1 MATASRG
8 KPINGLIILDKPTG
22 MTSNRCLQKVKQLIG
37 AQKAGHTGS
46 LDPLATGVL
55 PLCFGEAT
63 KISQFLLE
71 SDKVYEATIRLG
83 VTTNTGDSDG
93 EIVSEAPVPDFDFA
107 AVEQIT
113 QSFIGVID
121 QVPSSFSALKQ
132 NGVPLYKLARAGKK
146 IESKSRKVTIYYIKL
161 LSWNSPFVNIEVS
174 CSKGTYI
181 RSLAE
186 DIGAKLGTGAHI
198 SALRRLKAG
207 PFSLE
212 QSHTIEDLQDL
223 NRDGETS
230 RLENC
235 LLAMDLAISDI
246 PSLDLDS
253 DQTLRLRQGQF
264 VEPNSNQQFESS
276 QFRIYFN
283 GEFIGLAEVRENGK
297 LVAKRLMQYQTL

>member
-1 MATASRG
+1 MAKASRD
-8 KPINGLIILDKPTG
+8 KPINGLLILDKPTG
-22 MTSNRCLQKVKQLIG
+22 MTSNRCLQKVKQLFG

-83 VTTNTGDSDG
+83 IKTNTGDSDG
-93 EIVSEAPVPDFDFA
+93 EIISESAVPDFDFA
-107 AVEQIT
+107 AIEQT
-113 QSFIGVID
+113 AQGFVGVID
-121 QVPSSFSALKQ
+121 QIPSNFSALKQ

-146 IESKSRKVTIYYIKL
+146 IETKSRKVTIYYIKL
-161 LSWNSPFVNIEVS
+161 LCWNSPFMEIEVS

-207 PFSLE
+207 PFNLE
-212 QSHTIEDLQDL
+212 QSHTIEELQAL
-223 NRDGETS
+223 HRDGDIS

-235 LLAMDLAISDI
+235 LLTVDSAISDI
-246 PSLDLDS
+246 PSLNLDS
-253 DQTLRLRQGQF
+253 EQTLRLRQGQF
-264 VEPNSNQQFESS
+264 VEPNSDQQFENS

-283 GEFIGLAEVRENGK
+283 GEFIGLAEVREDGK
-297 LVAKRLMQYQTL
+297 LAAKRLMQYQTL